1 MMNYLVLILL
11 SMGGGVLVGGAYAA
25 FITLIK
31 LYPRLIQ
38 LTETNRY
45 LKLYE
50 DMYIAGGFLASFVY
64 FSDFSIRLGKIGA
77 VLIGF
82 VLGSFI
88 GLFSSALAETLNVIP
103 IIKQKIRL
111 NRKEQAL
118 RGALLFG
125 KIVGSL
131 YYFIIHLGG

>member
-1 MMNYLVLILL
+1 MNYLILILSSL
-11 SMGGGVLVGGAYAA
+11 GGGVLVGGAYAA

-31 LYPRLIQ
+31 LFPRLIQ

-50 DMYIAGGFLASFVY
+50 DIYIAGGFLASFVY
-64 FSDFSIRLGKIGA
+64 FSDYSIKLGKIGA
-77 VLIGF
+77 LIMG
-82 VLGSFI
+82 VILGSFI

-103 IIKQKIRL
+103 IIVQKFKL
-111 NRKEQAL
+111 SRKENAIKA
-118 RGALLFG
+118 ALLIG
-125 KIVGSL
+125 KVTGSL